1 MAARIVCPIL
11 NGPSNGSCTHTHTHR
26 GLRHLTFEKIKF
38 QFFYFQEK
46 KNRQRAKMV
55 TKEKLPSTTKAEL
68 PIFMKTEKKNHLI
81 GRRPCPPAATR
92 KKFKKLAPHAQTS
105 SNQIVFKFHIFLP
118 SFNLQNR
125 NCIGSQNYLSQV
137 ICMSINIFVMRHE

>member
-46 KNRQRAKMV
+46 KKAKGQNGNER
-55 TKEKLPSTTKAEL
+55 KIAEHNKSRIANFHEK
-68 PIFMKTEKKNHLI
+68 
-81 GRRPCPPAATR
+81 R
-92 KKFKKLAPHAQTS
+92 KKK
-105 SNQIVFKFHIFLP
+105 
-118 SFNLQNR
+118 SFNRPQALPPSCDPKKIQKIGATCTNVFQSNCLQV
-125 NCIGSQNYLSQV
+125 SHFSSLLQPPEPKLHWQSKL
-137 ICMSINIFVMRHE
+137 FVTTHLHVNKHFCHAP

>member
-46 KNRQRAKMV
+46 KKAKGQNGNER
-55 TKEKLPSTTKAEL
+55 KIAEHNKKEL
-68 PIFMKTEKKNHLI
+68 PIFMKKEKKNHLI

>member
-46 KNRQRAKMV
+46 KRQRARMV

-68 PIFMKTEKKNHLI
+68 PIFMKTEKK
-81 GRRPCPPAATR
+81 
-92 KKFKKLAPHAQTS
+92 K
-105 SNQIVFKFHIFLP
+105 
-118 SFNLQNR
+118 SFNRPQALPPSCDPKKIQKIGATCTNVFQSNCLQV
-125 NCIGSQNYLSQV
+125 SHFSSLLQPPEPKLHWQSKL
-137 ICMSINIFVMRHE
+137 FVTSHLHVNKHFCHAP

>member
-46 KNRQRAKMV
+46 RQRAKMV
-55 TKEKLPSTTKAEL
+55 TKEKLPSTTKKNCQ
-68 PIFMKTEKKNHLI
+68 FSWKQKKNHLI
-81 GRRPCPPAATR
+81 GRGPCPPAATR

-125 NCIGSQNYLSQV
+125 NCIGSQNYLSQL